1 MSRATDKIEPPLD
14 IKVFIRN
21 EQGNYLAQD
30 DNGLYFS
37 QDRSRAVI
45 LNYRTDQVEQQLETI
60 RRAQGLVL
68 VPEPVP
74 PEDIYE
80 TCDRCKELFL
90 PPMTYFDGKTFL
102 CLDCLSRSLALRASA
117 VPRKSSKPA
126 RSEPKSSK
134 P

>member
-1 MSRATDKIEPPLD
+1 MPRATDKLDAPLD

-21 EQGNYLAQD
+21 AQGNYLAED

-37 QDRSRAVI
+37 QDRSRAII

-68 VPEPVP
+68 MPEPVP
-74 PEDIYE
+74 PEEIYE

-90 PPMTYFDGKTFL
+90 PLMTYYDGKTFL
-102 CLDCLSRSLALRASA
+102 CLDCLSRSRSSRARNSA
-117 VPRKSSKPA
+117 KKL
-126 RSEPKSSK
+126 
-134 P
+134 